1 MIWTVKPKD
10 EFIAG
15 LAENTMIK
23 HLGIEF
29 LEFTDDSITARMP
42 VDHRT
47 VQPYGILH
55 GGASAALAETLGSLA
70 SQFVIP
76 NPATDKVAGI
86 ELNISH
92 LRMASEGYV
101 TGTVR
106 PVKVGR
112 RIHVWNIDITDD
124 NGKQV
129 SKARLTVARI

>member
-1 MIWTVKPKD
+1 MIWSVKPKD

-55 GGASAALAETLGSLA
+55 GGASAALAQTPGS
-70 SQFVIP
+70 
-76 NPATDKVAGI
+76 PATDKVAGI